1 MNRKSQPFT
10 TTNIANIIA
19 ICGPTRSGKVI
30 VSKIV
35 SSFKDFEKINVD
47 FLWEQFIQLFFLKKL
62 NKINAI
68 YLLRRGIS
76 LLTYNLF
83 IGREINFRKKDFSS
97 IYSYQDPRIYLRRAK
112 FAKEGDN
119 VFKNLKRK
127 KMNIPIMIHW
137 GVNASNL
144 LFETFSNIK
153 IVRMVK
159 NPFEIAYSWLKR
171 DYGGKFY
178 SNPRTS
184 SLTLK
189 FNNKILPYF
198 AYGWEKIYLKSNK
211 YDRVGIMI
219 SKYISKEMS
228 VYNSLNKI
236 NKKKILNVEF
246 NQLIKN
252 PKKTVIKI
260 EKFLKSKQT
269 KFTKKVL
276 RQEKLPRNLNLQ
288 NLESKKNFFKKKMS
302 SKVYQNLL
310 KVEKKYIKF
319 SKNNFLK
326 N

>member
-1 MNRKSQPFT
+1 MNKKSQPYT
-10 TTNIANIIA
+10 TANVANITA

-30 VSKIV
+30 VSKII
-35 SSFKDFEKINVD
+35 SSMKNYEKINVD
-47 FLWEQFIQLFFLKKL
+47 FLWEQFIQLSFLGKI
-62 NKINAI
+62 NKTNAI

-83 IGREINFRKKDFSS
+83 IGREINFRKNDFSS
-97 IYSYQDPRIYLRRAK
+97 IYSYQNPKKYLKRAK
-112 FAKEGDN
+112 FTKEGDS

-153 IVRMVK
+153 IIRMIK

-178 SNPRTS
+178 DNPRTS

-198 AYGWEKIYLKSNK
+198 ASGWEKTYLKSNK
-211 YDRVGIMI
+211 YDRIGIMI
-219 SKYISKEMS
+219 SKFLSKEMS

-236 NKKKILNVEF
+236 NKKRILNIEF
-246 NQLIKN
+246 DKLVRH
-252 PKKTVIKI
+252 PKKTVEKI

-276 RQEKLPRNLNLQ
+276 KQEKLPRNLLIK
-288 NLESKKNFFKKKMS
+288 NLESKKIFFKKKMS
-302 SKVYQNLL
+302 SKIYQNLL
-310 KVEKKYIKF
+310 KVEKNYIKF
-319 SKNNFLK
+319 NKINSN
-326 N
+326 